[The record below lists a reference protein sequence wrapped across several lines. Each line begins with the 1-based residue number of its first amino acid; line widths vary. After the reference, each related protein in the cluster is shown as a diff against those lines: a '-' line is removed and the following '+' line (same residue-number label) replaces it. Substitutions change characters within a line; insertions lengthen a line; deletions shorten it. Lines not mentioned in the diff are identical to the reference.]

1 MMDNHATLV
10 KFDNK
15 ASFKN
20 ELPFEVEAFG
30 VETFEIRALD
40 VEGCGEKSLSLSLS
54 VSLKMILPTLK
65 SSSSPVTDLILLEA
79 QNSFIS
85 NFLVK

>member
-1 MMDNHATLV
+1 MMDNHATFV
-10 KFDNK
+10 KLT
-15 ASFKN
+15 SFKN

-30 VETFEIRALD
+30 VEIRALD

-65 SSSSPVTDLILLEA
+65 SSSLSSPVTESICLE
-79 QNSFIS
+79 IE
-85 NFLVK
+85 